1 MAVSRPSR
9 GIVRKEQ
16 VHLNPTTFAELG
28 VSDRVSAV
36 LASTGITTPFPVQEL
51 VLPVASSGRDVLVR
65 SPTGSGKTLAFGLPV
80 IEGLTRGRRG
90 PAALVLAPTRELAAQ
105 IADDLAP
112 LAAARNLRV
121 AVCYGGVGLD
131 AQAKRS
137 ASSDLLVATPGR
149 LTDLCQRGMVS
160 LAGVEVLIVDEADRM
175 LDMGFKPQVEAIIRR
190 LPTERQ
196 TMFFSATLDG
206 AVGRLAEEFS
216 TDAARLEVSHEPELE
231 SLGYRLRQSFV
242 ACTSATKHDALV
254 KLIEGEDDLVLV
266 FCRTKHGADR
276 LARTLAKRHEVAAA
290 AMHGNLTQGARERA
304 LAQFSHGRPRVL
316 VATDVASRGIDL
328 DDIGLVI
335 NFDPPDDRD
344 SYTHRIGRTARA
356 GRTGRAATL
365 VLPDQAALVGAIA
378 RDLGQEAG
386 WAETGYAAPAPRVVY
401 GSRRR
406 GSAFGPTRSR
416 PAPSGPSSAPRANRV
431 KRGAARPTRHT
442 PA

>member
-231 SLGYRLRQSFV
+231 SLGHRLQQSFV

-290 AMHGNLTQGARERA
+290 AMHGNLTQGARQRA

-431 KRGAARPTRHT
+431 KRGAARPARHT

>member
-1 MAVSRPSR
+1 M
-9 GIVRKEQ
+9 
-16 VHLNPTTFAELG
+16 NPTTFADLG
-28 VSDRVSAV
+28 VSDRVSAA

-65 SPTGSGKTLAFGLPV
+65 SPTGSGKTLAFGLPLV
-80 IEGLTRGRRG
+80 ERLTRGRHG

-105 IADDLAP
+105 IADDIAP

-131 AQAKRS
+131 AQAKRA

-149 LTDLCQRGMVS
+149 LTDLCQRGMLS
-160 LAGVEVLIVDEADRM
+160 LAGVEALVVDEADRM
-175 LDMGFKPQVEAIIRR
+175 LDMGFKPQVEAIVRR

-216 TDAARLEVSHEPELE
+216 RDAARLEVSHEPELE
-231 SLGYRLRQSFV
+231 SLGHRLQQSFV
-242 ACTSATKHDALV
+242 ACTSTTKHEALV
-254 KLIEGEDDLVLV
+254 ELIEGEDDLVLV

-276 LARTLAKRHEVAAA
+276 LARTLGKRHEVAAA
-290 AMHGNLTQGARERA
+290 AMHGNLTQGARQRTM
-304 LAQFSHGRPRVL
+304 AQFSHGRPRVL

-335 NFDPPDDRD
+335 NFDPPEDRD

-365 VLPDQAALVGAIA
+365 VLPDQAAMVGAIA

-386 WAETGYAAPAPRVVY
+386 WAETGYAPPAPRVVY

-406 GSAFGPTRSR
+406 GSAFGPNRAR
-416 PAPSGPSSAPRANRV
+416 PVAAGPSSAPRANRV
-431 KRGAARPTRHT
+431 KRGGARGARHT